1 MAPPHTRHN
10 AHYSPRLPCLQSNSH
25 GWCPLRMLLCP
36 STPLLELNA
45 NGCNPCPTLHRL
57 REVAASTQ
65 ASSHIPAQSKNH
77 PQVQLVPSPLKGQTI
92 LLPCLKEMTKGPRP
106 SFTHTW
112 LHKSSR
118 TRRHGM
124 RKFQLHPSCCSMQ
137 SNLPLSWQ
145 ELNERE
151 ELLEQQHVAIMMQP
165 NNPHLTSYLTTTQT
179 GC

>member
-1 MAPPHTRHN
+1 MPAKQLTWLVSLENVALPQHSLAGAQCKRMQSLPHTPQAERGASKHPGILP
-10 AHYSPRLPCLQSNSH
+10 HSSPIKKP
-25 GWCPLRMLLCP
+25 P
-36 STPLLELNA
+36 
-45 NGCNPCPTLHRL
+45 
-57 REVAASTQ
+57 Q
-65 ASSHIPAQSKNH
+65 A
-77 PQVQLVPSPLKGQTI
+77 QLVPSPLKGQTI